1 MDKIENVRFL
11 EKQYIFYALKAN
23 QKKCFNKDYS
33 VDIKIIKGINNA
45 NFVDYQSIVS
55 NDFFQIDG
63 SNKCF
68 KRNKSKN
75 LQKGYCYNIN
85 YKE

>member
-1 MDKIENVRFL
+1 MDKIENVKFL

-55 NDFFQIDG
+55 NDFFKQTAQI
-63 SNKCF
+63 NALKEI
-68 KRNKSKN
+68 KVK
-75 LQKGYCYNIN
+75 I
-85 YKE
+85 YKKFTVIT